1 MQSARKIAAGG
12 IVPLGAKG
20 SKSTRIGIVIKR
32 RRLSTA
38 LKNFIVRKFI
48 CRFSVLIIYFSSQV
62 LPSFGSMMRIE
73 GGGSVANMKLSIVSY
88 KRRKCVYVG
97 SLESSQIGQ
106 SN

>member
-1 MQSARKIAAGG
+1 MQSKRKIAAGG

-38 LKNFIVRKFI
+38 SKNFIVRKFI
-48 CRFSVLIIYFSSQV
+48 CRFSVLLNYFSSQV

-73 GGGSVANMKLSIVSY
+73 GGSVANMKLSIVSY

-97 SLESSQIGQ
+97 FLESSQLGQ